1 MNPDSVCPRLG
12 SLGPTLKGLGW
23 GVHNLSPW
31 AAAVWEV
38 GGLSV
43 GFRPHPRPL
52 AGPRSLEG

>member
-1 MNPDSVCPRLG
+1 MNPDRVCPCLG
-12 SLGPTLKGLGW
+12 SLGPTLKGMGW

-52 AGPRSLEG
+52 ASPRSLGG